1 MNADTVHSLCRST
14 PFRYLHAVS
23 CGRGRRADVQRA
35 CALDDLLHAVEAH
48 VGDHLAEGPV
58 PLLRGPGLDER
69 AGGGGGGVVGVG
81 GGGEGGPGG
90 KGGGGRGG
98 GRGRLGGGKGE
109 LEEGGVAG
117 GDDGEVK
124 RHGGT
129 EETTRATNLCKIHLL
144 FPPHIAYNPPPRR
157 GPFCQ

>member
-35 CALDDLLHAVEAH
+35 CALDDLVHAVEAH
-48 VGDHLAEGPV
+48 VDDHLAEGPV

-98 GRGRLGGGKGE
+98 GRGGLAEAKASSKRGE
-109 LEEGGVAG
+109 SRG
-117 GDDGEVK
+117 
-124 RHGGT
+124 
-129 EETTRATNLCKIHLL
+129 ETTAR
-144 FPPHIAYNPPPRR
+144 
-157 GPFCQ
+157 

>member
-35 CALDDLLHAVEAH
+35 CALDDLVHAVEAH

-81 GGGEGGPGG
+81 GGEGGPGG

-98 GRGRLGGGKGE
+98 GRRRLGGGKGE